1 MPALDNVGKIAAAQI
16 AFFTPV
22 AAITLFLIFRYAFR
36 RDAGWFWLFIFSAVR
51 IASGALTLAGE
62 LLSQTNLLLAA
73 YILEYAGLPLL
84 LLASLGFLG
93 MAGQHTY
100 SENPRFIFILR
111 MLGVL
116 GLVGLALS
124 IAGGVLG
131 SPTSLA
137 PSTAAL
143 PLREAAAGIF
153 AGFFVIDFFANIG
166 AWTYR
171 WHLRSYR
178 RNLLGGVSV
187 ALPFLG
193 ARVAYSV
200 LATWSSSDLF
210 GEFPSNNPAL
220 AQFNPV
226 TGNWILYLV
235 LGPLMEFA
243 VTSLYMLSSTV
254 LARKHH
260 HHH

>member
-1 MPALDNVGKIAAAQI
+1 MATLDNIGKIAAAQI
-16 AFFTPV
+16 AFYTPI
-22 AAITLFLIFRYAFR
+22 AAITLYLIFRYAFR
-36 RDAGWFWLFIFSAVR
+36 RDAGWFWMFLFSAVR
-51 IASGALTLAGE
+51 IASGALLIAGE
-62 LLSQTNLLLAA
+62 LMLQTNLLLAA

-84 LLASLGFLG
+84 LLSSLGFLG

-124 IAGGVLG
+124 IAGGALG
-131 SPTSLA
+131 SPTSLS
-137 PSTAAL
+137 PSTVAL
-143 PLREAAAGIF
+143 PLREAAAGLF

-178 RNLLGGVSV
+178 RNLLWGISA

-193 ARVAYSV
+193 TRVAYSV
-200 LATWSSSDLF
+200 LATWSSSDFF
-210 GEFPSNNPAL
+210 GEQPSNNPAL

-226 TGNWILYLV
+226 TGNWILYLI
-235 LGPLMEFA
+235 LGPLMEFI

-260 HHH
+260 HY

>member
-1 MPALDNVGKIAAAQI
+1 MLSDEMQDGFGC
-16 AFFTPV
+16 FF
-22 AAITLFLIFRYAFR
+22 
-36 RDAGWFWLFIFSAVR
+36 FSAVR
-51 IASGALTLAGE
+51 IASGALVIAGE
-62 LLSQTNLLLAA
+62 LLLQTNLLLAA

-84 LLASLGFLG
+84 LLSSLGFLG

-111 MLGVL
+111 VLGLL

-124 IAGGVLG
+124 IAGGALG
-131 SPTSLA
+131 SPTSLS
-137 PSTAAL
+137 PSTVAL

-153 AGFFVIDFFANIG
+153 AAFFVIYFFATIG

-178 RNLLGGVSV
+178 RNLLGGISA

-200 LATWSSSDLF
+200 LATWSSSDFF
-210 GEFPSNNPAL
+210 GEHPSNNPTL
-220 AQFNPV
+220 AQFNPA

-243 VTSLYMLSSTV
+243 VTSLYMLSSTI

-260 HHH
+260 HY

>member
-1 MPALDNVGKIAAAQI
+1 MPALDPVGKIAAAQI
-16 AFFTPV
+16 AFYTPT
-22 AAITLFLIFRYAFR
+22 AAITLFMIYRYAFR
-36 RDAGWFWLFIFSAVR
+36 RDGGWFWLFIFSAVR
-51 IASGALTLAGE
+51 IASGALIIAGE
-62 LLSQTNLLLAA
+62 LLLNTNLLLVA
-73 YILEYAGLPLL
+73 YVLEYAALSPLL
-84 LLASLGFLG
+84 LSSLGFIG

-100 SENPRFIFILR
+100 SDNHRYIVILR
-111 MLGVL
+111 ILGVL

-131 SPTSLA
+131 SPTSVS
-137 PSTAAL
+137 PSNAAL
-143 PLREAAAGIF
+143 PLREAAAILF
-153 AGFFVIDFFANIG
+153 AVFFVIDFFAHIG

-178 RNLLGGVSV
+178 RRLLSGISA

-193 ARVAYSV
+193 ARVAYSI

-210 GEFPSNNPAL
+210 GESPSNNPAL

-226 TGNWILYLV
+226 TGNWIPYLV

-243 VTSLYMLSSTV
+243 VTFLYMLSSIV
-254 LARKHH
+254 LARK
-260 HHH
+260 